1 MAGALQSSPCPV
13 AASARAPAMVAGA
26 HLALEQLDRREQ
38 LGQVLDHLGQL
49 GFLDTPHVDN
59 MLYDDLNSFAL

>member
-1 MAGALQSSPCPV
+1 
-13 AASARAPAMVAGA
+13 MVAGA